1 MPNRAALLAL
11 ALAFLAGCDT
21 GDTTT
26 VTTTLTSPTP
36 IFPTTSSA
44 PCAAV
49 GCTSTC
55 PNPALGCT
63 GLGGGGGSTRAP
75 EVLMFGADSSRISKG
90 AAAVL
95 RWEVGDV
102 NALVRID
109 PGIGSVGTVGFVLV
123 QPTQTT
129 TYTLTARNTLGTVQR
144 QFTVVV
150 FNPE

>member
-1 MPNRAALLAL
+1 MTRALAAL
-11 ALAFLAGCDT
+11 ALVALLTGCDT

-36 IFPTTSSA
+36 IYPTGTST

-49 GCTSTC
+49 GCTATC

-63 GLGGGGGSTRAP
+63 GGGGVGLRAP
-75 EVLMFGADSSRISKG
+75 EIMSFGADNPRITKG
-90 AAAVL
+90 GAAVL
-95 RWEVGDV
+95 RWDV
-102 NALVRID
+102 SDINALVRID

-123 QPTQTT
+123 SPTQTT
-129 TYTLTARNTLGTVQR
+129 TYTLTARNSLGTVQR
-144 QFTVVV
+144 QFTVIV